1 MGLQESTKGNAQLTR
16 ENDIFHINQTT
27 VLFNRDSTY
36 SLVRKFICFFKKGHR
51 NCKRHIF
58 GEHFYSENARK
69 LRFHVFLLFLAR
81 KYMISSFYLKW
92 SEFKGYCEFC
102 SNCESQ
108 GTQTEL
114 VKCHNLLGIWSTLGK
129 MMRSYIF

>member
-51 NCKRHIF
+51 TAKAVLHWVPGDPNATFLVSTFTLKMPESSDSTYF
-58 GEHFYSENARK
+58 SFFMLEN
-69 LRFHVFLLFLAR
+69 
-81 KYMISSFYLKW
+81 I
-92 SEFKGYCEFC
+92 
-102 SNCESQ
+102 
-108 GTQTEL
+108 
-114 VKCHNLLGIWSTLGK
+114 
-129 MMRSYIF
+129 

>member
-69 LRFHVFLLFLAR
+69 LRFHVFLLFHAR
-81 KYMISSFYLKW
+81 KHMMPSFYLTW
-92 SEFKGYCEFC
+92 SVHDIVSFVAIVSPRGDPNQ
-102 SNCESQ
+102 SGTNSQ
-108 GTQTEL
+108 TLEYL
-114 VKCHNLLGIWSTLGK
+114 VHS
-129 MMRSYIF
+129 R